1 MKFELP
7 PLPYDKSALAPHL
20 SARTLDL
27 HYEKHHRGYLTKLE
41 KAIGGSPKAE
51 RSLVDLIRESEG
63 MVFNLAAQVWNH
75 SFYWDSMTPDGGGR
89 PSAEFVHALER
100 DFGSFADFKHR
111 FSEAASGEFGS
122 GWAWLVMGPRNK
134 LRVISTHDAENPLQT
149 NAVPLLTID
158 VWEHAYYLDYQN
170 ERGRYVSTFLDHV
183 VNWAFAERNYAR
195 SRDSLTP
202 RRAAAGRP

>member
-41 KAIGGSPKAE
+41 KAIGGTPRAE

-75 SFYWDSMTPDGGGR
+75 SFYWDSMTPGGGGR

-100 DFGSFADFKHR
+100 DFGSFAGFKQR

-170 ERGRYVSTFLDHV
+170 ERDRYVSTFLDRV
-183 VNWAFAERNYAR
+183 VNWAFAERNYDL
-195 SRDSLTP
+195 SRESMG
-202 RRAAAGRP
+202 RHAAGRP